1 MRTSPSPSVTR
12 APETTYG
19 SQGAGYYIS
28 TWGCQMNVLDGERMA
43 GQLEARGIRQAL
55 DASLADVIILNTCH
69 IRAKADH
76 KIYSELG
83 ALEDVRKNRPNLVI
97 GVAGCMAQAEGEAIF
112 ERAPWVDFVLGPGE
126 VERVGETVER
136 VRAERR
142 RVAALD
148 LPEDSPAYQFRQISR
163 GSSFQAFVTAIEG
176 CDQYCTFCVVPF
188 TRGRERSR
196 RSSEILAELSHLA
209 ASGYTEVTLL
219 GQTVNAY
226 RDPEQG
232 FGLGGLL
239 TRAAEAVPGI
249 RRLRFVTSHPGFVD
263 DELLGA
269 LAAGGPIAPSIHM
282 PAQSGS
288 DRILGRMK
296 RRYDSRGYR
305 QTVDRLR
312 LAVPGI
318 ALSSDFIAGFPGET
332 EEDFDATLELVR
344 QVGFASI
351 FGFTYSPRPGTAA
364 ARWAGATAVPEE
376 IAAERLQRL
385 LALQASLQHEA
396 HAGLVGSLD
405 EVLVEELGRDGQA
418 RGRTPAN
425 RIVHFSAGEDGPR
438 PGSYVR
444 VRITRG
450 LPNSLR
456 AERVA

>member
-1 MRTSPSPSVTR
+1 
-12 APETTYG
+12 
-19 SQGAGYYIS
+19 
-28 TWGCQMNVLDGERMA
+28 MNVLDGERMG
-43 GQLEARGIRQAL
+43 GQLEARGFWKAP
-55 DASLADVIILNTCH
+55 DASSADVIILNTCH

-83 ALEDVRKNRPNLVI
+83 ALEEARRNRPELVI

-126 VERVGETVER
+126 VEKVGETVER

-142 RVAALD
+142 RVAALE

-163 GSSFQAFVTAIEG
+163 GSGFQAYVTAIEG

-209 ASGYTEVTLL
+209 SSGYTEVTLL

-239 TRAAEAVPGI
+239 IRAAESVPGI
-249 RRLRFVTSHPGFVD
+249 RRLRFVTSHPRFVD
-263 DELLGA
+263 DDLLEA

-296 RRYDSRGYR
+296 RRYDARGYR
-305 QTVDRLR
+305 ATVDRLR
-312 LAVPGI
+312 TASPGI
-318 ALSSDFIAGFPGET
+318 AVSSDFIVGFPGET
-332 EEDFDATLELVR
+332 EEDFEATLDLVR

-364 ARWAGATAVPEE
+364 ARWGGASAVPEE
-376 IAAERLQRL
+376 VAAGRLQGL

-396 HAGLVGSLD
+396 HRSLVGGLD
-405 EVLVEELGRDGQA
+405 EILVEELGPDGQA
-418 RGRTPAN
+418 RGRTPGN
-425 RIVHFSAGEDGPR
+425 RIVHFPAGEDAPR